1 MLDAEKKDA
10 SGKKRVDRIEDGR
23 KYSFYAGIGGKD
35 VIGQRGACIV
45 CLRLAVTSRVMS
57 RDWIQ
62 AWNRVT

>member
-1 MLDAEKKDA
+1 MDAEKKDA